1 MQKKPLNAESS
12 GGVGVVERVAMVF
25 QAIGRWVFLAVFLA
39 FLGAGQ
45 GRAQSAGPE
54 QVFVGAYINDIQQLD
69 LKTHSYAVD
78 MYVWFRWKNPDFNPM
93 ASVEFMN
100 SFARSS
106 HVLTPLFDKPEDL
119 PGGWK
124 YTAFRNQGQFTTKL
138 PLQRY
143 PFDQQHLNI
152 EFEDSTTTSDK
163 LVFVPDKLPVVLNP
177 DIGLP
182 GYIIGDAK
190 LTIKDRP
197 YTTVFGDTRDLIPLP
212 YSRVTISV
220 PVHRPT
226 FTNAVKVFV
235 PLLLIIACAALI
247 FFIHPG
253 YVEGRIGMGITS
265 LLTLVAL
272 QLTTNSSLPDVDYL
286 LMIDQLYFAAYLFI
300 ICTLAQ
306 IVRGSWLAHRDE
318 VEVAARLDGQAFRWL
333 LLGYI
338 GISGL
343 IVWNALDS

>member
-1 MQKKPLNAESS
+1 
-12 GGVGVVERVAMVF
+12 
-25 QAIGRWVFLAVFLA
+25 
-39 FLGAGQ
+39 
-45 GRAQSAGPE
+45 
-54 QVFVGAYINDIQQLD
+54 
-69 LKTHSYAVD
+69 
-78 MYVWFRWKNPDFNPM
+78 MYVWFHWKNPEINPLEN
-93 ASVEFMN
+93 VELMN
-100 SFARSS
+100 SFERSN
-106 HVLTPLFDKPEDL
+106 HVLTPLYDKPQDL
-119 PGGWK
+119 RGGWK
-124 YTAFRNQGQFTTKL
+124 YATFRNQGQFTTKL

-143 PFDQQHLNI
+143 PFDQQFLNI
-152 EFEDSTTTSDK
+152 EFEDSKTTSNEM
-163 LVFVPDKLPVVLNP
+163 VYVPDKLPVILNP
-177 DIGLP
+177 EIGLP
-182 GYIIGDAK
+182 GYIIGDANM
-190 LTIKDRP
+190 TIKNRP
-197 YTTVFGDTRDLIPLP
+197 YTTVFGDTRDLVPQP
-212 YSRVTISV
+212 YSRVTITV

-235 PLLLIIACAALI
+235 PLFLIIACAALI

-306 IVRGSWLAHRDE
+306 IVRGSWLAHNGE
-318 VEVAARLDGQAFRWL
+318 VEVAAKMDGQAFRWL

-343 IVWNALDS
+343 IVWNALGR